1 MNSILAVLILGGII
15 LFHELGHFIFA
26 KLSGIEVTE
35 FSLGMG
41 PRLLSLKKGE
51 TRYSLKLLPFGGSC
65 AMLGEDEDAEG
76 DRAFNNKPVFNRIA
90 VVAGGPLFSFL
101 LAFLLSLV
109 IVGCAGGFYEPV
121 VVGVEK
127 GYPAEQA
134 GILPGDV
141 ITRVNHRSVHSYR
154 DLTPYLT
161 AHPHKDVTIT
171 WKHTDENRK
180 TEKRTAKITP
190 VYIDRTGQSMI
201 GVRFDATLQKITNP
215 AQLVVQSVYEV
226 EHWFGYVFD
235 SIHLMFVGKVTADDI
250 SGPVGIVTTIDHTV
264 EQAASAGKTVVV
276 VVLMNFAVLLS
287 ANLGVMNLLPL
298 PALDGGRLVFLII
311 EAIRRKPI
319 DREKEG
325 TIHAVGM
332 IVLLVLMVFIL
343 FNDVRKLL

>member
-1 MNSILAVLILGGII
+1 MNSVLAVLILGGII

-90 VVAGGPLFSFL
+90 VVAGGPLFNFL

-127 GYPAEQA
+127 GYPAEQV

-141 ITRVNHRSVHSYR
+141 ITKVNHRSVHSYR

-161 AHPHKDVTIT
+161 AHPHQDVTIT
-171 WKHTDENRK
+171 WKHTDENGK
-180 TEKRTAKITP
+180 TEKRSAKITP
-190 VYIDRTGQSMI
+190 VYIDRTGQS
-201 GVRFDATLQKITNP
+201 
-215 AQLVVQSVYEV
+215 VYEV
-226 EHWFGYVFD
+226 EHWIGYVFD

-264 EQAASAGKTVVV
+264 EQAASAGKTVVA

>member
-1 MNSILAVLILGGII
+1 MNSVLAVLILGGII

-90 VVAGGPLFSFL
+90 VVAGGPLFNFL

-109 IVGCAGGFYEPV
+109 IVGCAGSFYEPV

-127 GYPAEQA
+127 GYPAEQV

-141 ITRVNHRSVHSYR
+141 ITKVNHRSVHSYR

-161 AHPHKDVTIT
+161 AHPHQDVTIT
-171 WKHTDENRK
+171 WKHTDENGK
-180 TEKRTAKITP
+180 TEKRSAKITP

-215 AQLVVQSVYEV
+215 AQLVIQSVYEV
-226 EHWFGYVFD
+226 EHWIGYVFD

-250 SGPVGIVTTIDHTV
+250 SGPVGIVTTIDHTI
-264 EQAASAGKTVVV
+264 EQAASAGKTVVA

-325 TIHAVGM
+325 MIHAVGM

>member
-1 MNSILAVLILGGII
+1 MNSVLAVLILGGII

-76 DRAFNNKPVFNRIA
+76 DRAFNNKPVLNRIA
-90 VVAGGPLFSFL
+90 VVAGGPLFNFL

-141 ITRVNHRSVHSYR
+141 ITKVDRRSVHSYR

-161 AHPHKDVTIT
+161 AHPHQDVTIT
-171 WKHTDENRK
+171 WKHTDENGK
-180 TEKRTAKITP
+180 TEKRSAKITP

-215 AQLVVQSVYEV
+215 VQLVVQSVYEV
-226 EHWFGYVFD
+226 EHWIGYVFD

-264 EQAASAGKTVVV
+264 EQAASAGKTVVA

-325 TIHAVGM
+325 TIHAAGM

>member
-1 MNSILAVLILGGII
+1 MNSVLAVLILGGII

-76 DRAFNNKPVFNRIA
+76 DRAFNNKPVLNRIA
-90 VVAGGPLFSFL
+90 VVAGGPLFNFL

-141 ITRVNHRSVHSYR
+141 ITKVDHRSVHSYR

-161 AHPHKDVTIT
+161 AHPHQDVTII
-171 WKHTDENRK
+171 WKHTDENGK
-180 TEKRTAKITP
+180 TEKRSAKITP

-215 AQLVVQSVYEV
+215 VQLVVQSVYEV
-226 EHWFGYVFD
+226 EHWIGYVFD

-264 EQAASAGKTVVV
+264 EQAASAGKTVVA

-325 TIHAVGM
+325 TIHAAGM

>member
-1 MNSILAVLILGGII
+1 M
-15 LFHELGHFIFA
+15 
-26 KLSGIEVTE
+26 
-35 FSLGMG
+35 
-41 PRLLSLKKGE
+41 
-51 TRYSLKLLPFGGSC
+51 
-65 AMLGEDEDAEG
+65 
-76 DRAFNNKPVFNRIA
+76 
-90 VVAGGPLFSFL
+90 
-101 LAFLLSLV
+101 
-109 IVGCAGGFYEPV
+109 

-127 GYPAEQA
+127 GYPAEQV

-141 ITRVNHRSVHSYR
+141 ITKVNHRSVHSYR

-161 AHPHKDVTIT
+161 AHPHQDVTIT
-171 WKHTDENRK
+171 WKHTDENGK
-180 TEKRTAKITP
+180 TEKRSAKESTQSN
-190 VYIDRTGQSMI
+190 IDRTGQSMI

-226 EHWFGYVFD
+226 EHWIGYVFD

-264 EQAASAGKTVVV
+264 EQAASAGKTVVA

>member
-1 MNSILAVLILGGII
+1 MNSVLAVLILGGII

-90 VVAGGPLFSFL
+90 VVAGGQGL

-127 GYPAEQA
+127 GYPAEQV

-141 ITRVNHRSVHSYR
+141 ITKVNHRSVHSYR

-161 AHPHKDVTIT
+161 AHPHQDVTIT
-171 WKHTDENRK
+171 WKHTDENGK
-180 TEKRTAKITP
+180 TEKRSAKITP

-226 EHWFGYVFD
+226 EHWIGYVFD

-264 EQAASAGKTVVV
+264 EQAASAGKTVVA

>member
-1 MNSILAVLILGGII
+1 MNSVLAVLILGGII

-76 DRAFNNKPVFNRIA
+76 DRAFNNKPVLNRIA
-90 VVAGGPLFSFL
+90 VVAGGPLFNFL

-127 GYPAEQA
+127 GYPAEQT

-141 ITRVNHRSVHSYR
+141 ITKVDHRSVHSYR

-161 AHPHKDVTIT
+161 AHPHQDVTIT
-171 WKHTDENRK
+171 WKHTDENGK
-180 TEKRTAKITP
+180 TEKRSAKITP
-190 VYIDRTGQSMI
+190 IYIDRTGQSMI

-215 AQLVVQSVYEV
+215 VQLVVQSVYEV
-226 EHWFGYVFD
+226 EHWIGYVFD

-264 EQAASAGKTVVV
+264 EQAASAGKTVVA

-325 TIHAVGM
+325 TIHAAGM